1 MSRMIDLN
9 ADLGEMPGDEGRA
22 LDAAILDAVSSCNI
36 ACGGHVGDDQSMRAT
51 LLLAKDRGTRA
62 GAHPSYPDREGFGR
76 RRLNIDDDQLERSL
90 FDQVAGLLKH
100 AGDIGVNVTH
110 VKPHGAL
117 YNDAAK
123 DQTLADIV
131 ARVTKAAGI
140 PVLVGPPN
148 SLLQSSAE
156 ASGLIFVAEGFADRA
171 YEPDGSLVPR
181 SEPGAVIEDEA
192 KQSAQA
198 LLIAAGH
205 VRTRSGKEIALPVQT
220 LCLHGDTKGARE
232 TAIKIREAL
241 EAAGFQ
247 IGQGR

>member
-156 ASGLIFVAEGFADRA
+156 ASGLIFVAEGVDDRA
-171 YEPDGSLVPR
+171 S
-181 SEPGAVIEDEA
+181 
-192 KQSAQA
+192 
-198 LLIAAGH
+198 
-205 VRTRSGKEIALPVQT
+205 
-220 LCLHGDTKGARE
+220 
-232 TAIKIREAL
+232 
-241 EAAGFQ
+241 
-247 IGQGR
+247 